1 MIQRTPSPIEA
12 HDLTEARD
20 LSQPAS
26 RTQNIAPKQD
36 SGSSWQQILSQSVTR
51 PEQLLER
58 LGLPVERWLG
68 GAQAGHTLFP
78 IRVPEPFIERMQP
91 GNPDDPLLRQVLPLL
106 EETAEQ
112 PGFVRD
118 PLQEDNAIQTT
129 GLIRKYRS
137 RALLMVTGQCA
148 INCRYCF
155 RRHFPY
161 DEQRLSPADRQQ
173 VVDTLAA
180 SPEIN
185 EVIFSG
191 GDPLAVSDQL
201 LSQWASAISSIPHIR
216 RIRIHT
222 RLPVVIPQR
231 VSEAL
236 LKWINSTPVQVVIVL
251 HINHPAEIDQSTR
264 RAMGYLRAAGV
275 TLLNQSVILRGV
287 NDNAEVLED
296 LSEALFDAGIMP
308 YYLHAFD
315 PVAGAQHFDVTDEEA
330 RLLVKD
336 MLARLP
342 GFLVPKLVREVPG
355 KPAKTPIDLFVDGLS
370 GQTAKTGPI

>member
-1 MIQRTPSPIEA
+1 MIQRTPTSIEA
-12 HDLTEARD
+12 R
-20 LSQPAS
+20 LSGDDN
-26 RTQNIAPKQD
+26 R
-36 SGSSWQQILSQSVTR
+36 SWQQLLSDSITSPQ
-51 PEQLLER
+51 ELLSR
-58 LGLPVERWLG
+58 LRLPADKWLA
-68 GAQAGHTLFP
+68 GAEAGHQLFQL
-78 IRVPEPFIERMQP
+78 RVPEPFLDRMEK
-91 GNPDDPLLRQVLPLL
+91 GNPADPLLRQVLPLHA
-106 EETAEQ
+106 ETSAAQ
-112 PGFVRD
+112 GFVTD
-118 PLQEDNAIQTT
+118 PLQEDGAIQTT

-161 DEQRLSPADRQQ
+161 GEQRLSPADRQQ
-173 VVDTLAA
+173 VLDTLAA

-185 EVIFSG
+185 EIIFSG
-191 GDPLAVSDQL
+191 GDPLAVNDQL

-231 VSEAL
+231 VCDAL
-236 LKWINSTPVQVVIVL
+236 LKWISNTPVQVVMVL
-251 HINHPAEIDQSTR
+251 HINHPAEINQPTR

-287 NDNAEVLED
+287 NDDAEVLEN
-296 LSEALFDAGIMP
+296 LSETLFDAGIMP

-336 MLARLP
+336 LLSRLP
-342 GFLVPKLVREVPG
+342 GFLVPRLVREVPG
-355 KPAKTPIDLFVDGLS
+355 KPAKTPIDLFVDGR
-370 GQTAKTGPI
+370 

>member
-1 MIQRTPSPIEA
+1 MIQRTPTSIEA
-12 HDLTEARD
+12 R
-20 LSQPAS
+20 LSDDDN
-26 RTQNIAPKQD
+26 R
-36 SGSSWQQILSQSVTR
+36 SWQQLLSDSITS
-51 PEQLLER
+51 PWELLSR
-58 LGLPVERWLG
+58 LDLPADQWLA
-68 GAQAGHTLFP
+68 GAEAGHQLFQL
-78 IRVPEPFIERMQP
+78 RVPEPFLARMEK
-91 GNPDDPLLRQVLPLL
+91 GNPADPLLRQVLPLHA
-106 EETAEQ
+106 ETVAAR
-112 PGFVRD
+112 GFVTD
-118 PLQEDNAIQTT
+118 PLQEDGAIQTT

-173 VVDTLAA
+173 VLDTLAA

-191 GDPLAVSDQL
+191 GDPLAVNDQL

-231 VSEAL
+231 VCDAL
-236 LKWINSTPVQVVIVL
+236 LKWISNTPVQVVMVL
-251 HINHPAEIDQSTR
+251 HINHPEEIDQPTR

-275 TLLNQSVILRGV
+275 TLLNQSVILKGV
-287 NDNAEVLED
+287 NDDAGVLES

-336 MLARLP
+336 LLARLP
-342 GFLVPKLVREVPG
+342 GFLVPRLVREIPG
-355 KPAKTPIDLFVDGLS
+355 KPAKTPIDLFVDGR
-370 GQTAKTGPI
+370 